1 MGGGITAAGTPY
13 MIWQDTTNKTT
24 GVQSPNMTAV
34 ASLTGWTA
42 PTSRSANPQIRSV
55 PLYGNMVLVAYLVD
69 SSNALVFGTLQIN
82 GSPDSAIF
90 TTADATAGV
99 PVYPLATTTT
109 TGVITNTTFAGVAV
123 TDCAAGGTGVI
134 QTTGT
139 TNLNST
145 YPTTTAQTF
154 DYTGQAA
161 PGVKG
166 TISGRSISM
175 RKS

>member
-1 MGGGITAAGTPY
+1 MC
-13 MIWQDTTNKTT
+13 
-24 GVQSPNMTAV
+24 
-34 ASLTGWTA
+34 
-42 PTSRSANPQIRSV
+42 
-55 PLYGNMVLVAYLVD
+55 
-69 SSNALVFGTLQIN
+69 FGTLQVN
-82 GSPDSAIF
+82 GAPDSQVF
-90 TTADATAGV
+90 STADVSNGI
-99 PVYPLATTTT
+99 PIYPLATTATSPALA
-109 TGVITNTTFAGVAV
+109 NLTFAGVAV
-123 TDCAAGGTGVI
+123 TDCSAGGTGVI